1 MRGDYRITISGCRKS
16 WHFALAPREQR
27 RLVGALLGLG
37 IILIAGIVLIGGLS
51 IKVGGL
57 NNTIAELSENRDD
70 LATVNFGLMSEQ
82 SQLMDIIAS
91 KDNELKHLSGD
102 LSHIEMLVGLESTRD
117 NGIHYRMDIAKQT
130 AMQKRTM
137 LDSIPSGFPL
147 KDTYITSRYGNR
159 EHPVLNRDAF
169 HKGVDLKAIR
179 GTPVFA
185 SAEGVVEWSGEH
197 KSSGLGRMV
206 QLAHNFGFGSIYGHL
221 GEIEVKIGQYVLP
234 GDLLGYSGSSG
245 LTDGPHL
252 HYEVSY
258 LNRRLN
264 PASFMEWNLENFG
277 AIFATEEQVQW
288 ESLTEMINRKVEGQP
303 AAPLLR
309 QVQVSSAISP

>member
-1 MRGDYRITISGCRKS
+1 
-16 WHFALAPREQR
+16 
-27 RLVGALLGLG
+27 VGGLFGLG
-37 IILIAGIVLIGGLS
+37 ITLITGIVLIGGLS
-51 IKVGGL
+51 FKVGGL
-57 NNTIAELSENRDD
+57 NNTIADLSENRDE
-70 LATVNFGLMSEQ
+70 LAASNFGLMSEQ
-82 SQLMDIIAS
+82 IKLMDIIAG
-91 KDNELKHLSGD
+91 KDNELKQLSGD
-102 LSHIEMLVGLESTRD
+102 LTQIEMLVGLESTRD
-117 NGIHYRMDIAKQT
+117 DGIHYRMDIAKQT
-130 AMQKRTM
+130 AMHKRTM

-221 GEIEVKIGQYVLP
+221 GEIEVKIGQYVQP

-264 PASFMEWNLENFG
+264 PAPFMEWNLENFG